1 MLQKFDLLV
10 QESTSSC
17 SLFLILRV
25 GTSLCTQRFPL
36 KTVLFY
42 IFSYLLLPLCFD
54 SQGELIVLIRTLV
67 NWQIEEAFVIF
78 WISLAQKFIQ
88 LIVQLTE
95 LRVPA

>member
-1 MLQKFDLLV
+1 M
-10 QESTSSC
+10 
-17 SLFLILRV
+17 
-25 GTSLCTQRFPL
+25 
-36 KTVLFY
+36 VLFY

-54 SQGELIVLIRTLV
+54 LQGELRVLNRTLV

-95 LRVPA
+95 LRVSA